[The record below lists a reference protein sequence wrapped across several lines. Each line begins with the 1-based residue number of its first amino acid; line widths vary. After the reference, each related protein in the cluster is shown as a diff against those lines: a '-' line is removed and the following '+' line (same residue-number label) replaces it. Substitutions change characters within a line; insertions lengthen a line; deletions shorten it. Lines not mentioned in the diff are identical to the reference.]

1 MEHWTLKRVA
11 KKETYTIGKLHT
23 PKGYLCDTLEDRV
36 RKGKKVKGT
45 TAIPEGIYRV
55 ILTMSPRF
63 KRLLPLLVDV
73 PGFDGV
79 RIHGGND
86 EHDTEGC
93 VLPGEN
99 KVVGKVLNSKYY
111 EKLIIQK
118 IKKAGGEILLTIE

>member
-23 PKGYLCDTLEDRV
+23 QNGYLCDTLEDRV
-36 RKGKKVKGT
+36 RKGKKVNGT
-45 TAIPEGIYRV
+45 TAIPEGTYRV

-86 EHDTEGC
+86 ERDTEGC

>member
-1 MEHWTLKRVA
+1 MEHWVLKRVA
-11 KKETYTIGKLHT
+11 KKETYTIGRLHT

-45 TAIPEGIYRV
+45 TAIPEGTYRV

-79 RIHGGND
+79 RVHAGNYAD
-86 EHDTEGC
+86 HAT
-93 VLPGEN
+93 LFLKIN
-99 KVVGKVLNSKYY
+99 ISK
-111 EKLIIQK
+111 L
-118 IKKAGGEILLTIE
+118 KKTPPINTRITIV

>member
-1 MEHWTLKRVA
+1 MEKWTLKRVA
-11 KKETYTIGKLHT
+11 KKETYTIGKLYT

-45 TAIPEGIYRV
+45 TAIPEGTYEV

-73 PGFDGV
+73 PGFEGV
-79 RIHGGND
+79 RVHSGNS

-93 VLPGEN
+93 LLPGEN
-99 KVVGKVLNSKYY
+99 KVVGKVINSRYY